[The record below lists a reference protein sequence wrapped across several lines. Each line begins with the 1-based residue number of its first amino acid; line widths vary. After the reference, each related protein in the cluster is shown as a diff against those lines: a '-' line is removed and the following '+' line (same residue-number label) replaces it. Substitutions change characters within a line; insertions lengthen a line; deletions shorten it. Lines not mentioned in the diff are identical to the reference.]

1 MALCCLRIFSFL
13 FQWSKDMPITLGD
26 TSITGLGVGSGIP
39 ANTLSG
45 RVAAA
50 NANLGAV
57 LQVIQ
62 NTTDGGGTTSTNDYA
77 EMLNA
82 SITPTSASSRI
93 LIFYQIGAS
102 TGDNQPFSARI
113 RRNTTVVG
121 SNTAAGGSS
130 RQGNMASAANAQYS
144 PQHQMQV
151 IKGHFLDSPA
161 TTSAITYRL
170 DISPRSDIGNR
181 EWRLGQI
188 WSETGAGYSMPVKT
202 TIILM
207 EIA

>member
-1 MALCCLRIFSFL
+1 
-13 FQWSKDMPITLGD
+13 MPIVLGNTD
-26 TSITGLGVGSGIP
+26 IAGLGVGSGIP

-57 LQVIQ
+57 LQVVE
-62 NTTDGGGTTSTNDYA
+62 NSTDGGGTTSTNDYA

-82 SITPTSASSRI
+82 TITPTFTTSRI
-93 LIFYQIGAS
+93 LIFYQVGTS
-102 TGDNQPFSARI
+102 TSDNQPTSARI
-113 RRNTTVVG
+113 RRNTTVIG
-121 SNTAAGGSS
+121 SNLATGGTS
-130 RQGNMASAANAQYS
+130 RMGNMASAGNGNFS
-144 PQHQMQV
+144 PQHIMQV
-151 IKGHFLDSPA
+151 QSGQLLDSPA

-170 DISPRSDIGNR
+170 DISPRNDAGNR
-181 EWRLGQI
+181 TWRLGQV
-188 WSETGAGYSMPVKT
+188 WTDGSSGFSMTVKT